1 MQDRTMPARRILLLI
16 LLAAVFAAS
25 CFLWQK
31 HAAVSAHPVI
41 EKSPPA
47 FTSRT
52 FDPNAPPPDMPPF
65 SPGELAVCD
74 SNFQSA
80 AGVAGDLEQTD
91 ATHAIVTITRVTVK
105 LHLAITIWAPDG
117 ASSHV
122 VEHEQGHRQIS
133 EHYYETADKLA
144 DQIAASYLGKHFF
157 IDGPNLQ
164 SEFTK
169 ALQQAGTQ
177 ITEEFNA
184 KLGAASA
191 QDRYDE
197 ITDHSRNDVG
207 ASDAVSQALKE
218 ATASTF
224 PAAAG
229 ASH

>member
-1 MQDRTMPARRILLLI
+1 MPARRIVLLV
-16 LLAAVFAAS
+16 LLVAVFAAS
-25 CFLWQK
+25 WLLWQK
-31 HAAVSAHPVI
+31 RTAVSAHPVI

-47 FTSRT
+47 FTNRT

-80 AGVAGDLEQTD
+80 AGIAGDIEQTD

-105 LHLAITIWAPDG
+105 LHLATTIWVPEG

-133 EHYYETADKLA
+133 EHYYGTADQLA
-144 DQIAASYLGKHFF
+144 AEIAASYLGKHLF
-157 IDGPNLQ
+157 IDGPDLQ

-197 ITDHSRNDVG
+197 LTDHSRNEVA

-224 PAAAG
+224 PAPAG
-229 ASH
+229 SPH

>member
-1 MQDRTMPARRILLLI
+1 MQDRTMPARRILLLV
-16 LLAAVFAAS
+16 LLIAVFAATWL
-25 CFLWQK
+25 LWQK
-31 HAAVSAHPVI
+31 RTAVAAHPVI

-52 FDPNAPPPDMPPF
+52 FDPSAPPADMPPF

-80 AGVAGDLEQTD
+80 AGVAGDIEQTD
-91 ATHAIVTITRVTVK
+91 ATHAIVTITHVTVK
-105 LHLAITIWAPDG
+105 LHLAITIWVPDG

-133 EHYYETADKLA
+133 EHYYDTADKLA
-144 DQIAASYLGKHFF
+144 NQIAANYLGKHLF
-157 IDGPNLQ
+157 IDGSDLQ

-197 ITDHSRNDVG
+197 ITDHSRNDVA

-224 PAAAG
+224 PDSSG